1 MDIVWQVDEEEL
13 KALAKRL
20 APGLRPGDVLCLT
33 GDLGAGKSVLA
44 RALARALG
52 VEGVITSPTY
62 TYVREYRGRL
72 PVYHFDLYRMG
83 DEADSLWL
91 DEYLFGEGVCI
102 IEWADLVKEL
112 MPKEAL
118 WFALKVL
125 DEKTREI
132 TWYRGSEQRKERG
145 EWDFADFRP

>member
-1 MDIVWQVDEEEL
+1 MDIVWQVDEEAL

-132 TWYRGSEQRKERG
+132 TWHRGSEQRKERG

>member
-1 MDIVWQVDEEEL
+1 MDIVWQVDEEAL

-102 IEWADLVKEL
+102 IEWAELVKEL

-132 TWYRGSEQRKERG
+132 TWHRGSEQRKERG

>member
-13 KALAKRL
+13 KTLAKRL

-52 VEGVITSPTY
+52 VDGVITSPTY
-62 TYVREYRGRL
+62 TYVREYQGRL

-83 DEADSLWL
+83 DGADSLWL

-132 TWYRGSEQRKERG
+132 TWHRGGEQCKERG